1 MSNSNNLEWLNAEIA
16 NPLISTVPSTQHQE
30 DSGFH
35 RQAGDEKSEVFNL
48 LLFSSIRLRTAEIK
62 HISLSSKYIY
72 IITSDNQALRW
83 ELDSQD
89 KAKEPKK
96 ESMEEL
102 IIRAPSLEMN
112 KVFCDPT
119 GFHTLIAM
127 ASSDTH
133 YIHETATKSSLVSKL
148 HGYSIESVCFNQKSE
163 YLLTKEVLLGTAT
176 GLVLELALEYDKTL
190 DSVKGVSL
198 IKLIELPYTLPVY
211 GLQYEIYPGVPSK
224 VSVMAATVSCLYQFF
239 GDANDQRKA
248 EFNRIFEKYRS
259 NPSLIT
265 SSVHEVGAEIEKSQL
280 QFYYKRSRAESF
292 AWMSGSGLM
301 YGKFASNASEELFVT
316 KMTPLPY
323 PLRENDEV
331 IGIAITAYH
340 TYLLFK
346 RELCVFS
353 KLNHELVHTVNF
365 DLRTGHELKGVVF
378 DLETHSLTVWSNRF
392 VYKLMIE
399 NEGKDVWKYYADQGL
414 YEEAVDFCKQTSSPA
429 LPKVTGLLADSLYK
443 KGKQVEAAAVYAESD
458 KDFETCC
465 LKLVD
470 NSTALQKFLE
480 SELKL
485 MGAELKTQ
493 RTLVTTWLA
502 EIYLYNINC
511 VYIDDD
517 DTRVATEEDFRTFL
531 SLHSNDLDAITVYTL
546 LQTHG
551 RIEDWVYF
559 AELKG
564 NFEMVILHHMNQQE
578 FVKALTKLEHVDS
591 LSRES
596 LLYRYSPI
604 FMQNEPEMT
613 VKLLMDTAVERRGIL
628 DLKRLIPGLL
638 NVPIELRNHAIKF
651 ELFCVQELGMKDKN
665 LHNLLIFHLAENDP
679 PMLSKY
685 LLEEEAKSNLG
696 FDTEYAL
703 SVFKLNNCIDALIL
717 LYGMLNMHSEAVSI
731 ALEHGFFA
739 LAKENAQKLE
749 NIDESLA
756 RRVWLK
762 IAIFMVKNSDI
773 ESALEIMHESKL
785 VKMEDLLPYFDDKL
799 SISNFNAELCTA
811 LNGYKESI
819 EELQEDLLHSTR
831 SREIVREDIYTS
843 KHSCIE
849 LEVLQLCEICG
860 KFVILKNFY
869 IYPCVHAYHKD
880 CLIEVLMPIL
890 ELRDYIRAKELKAVL
905 DKLQT
910 LESVDGEPH
919 PLEESLDKILAPT
932 CYLCSTWFIES
943 IKDNMLDNAFEI
955 DSWGIN

>member
-1 MSNSNNLEWLNAEIA
+1 MSNSNNFEWLNAEIA
-16 NPLISTVPSTQHQE
+16 SPQISSVGSTHYPDE
-30 DSGFH
+30 SSFH
-35 RQAGDEKSEVFNL
+35 RQTGDDKSEVFSLQL
-48 LLFSSIRLRTAEIK
+48 LSSIRLRTAEIK
-62 HISLSSKYIY
+62 HVSFSTKYLY
-72 IITSDNQALRW
+72 IITSDHQALRW

-102 IIRAPSLEMN
+102 IIRAPSLEMS
-112 KVFCDPT
+112 KVFCDAT
-119 GFHTLIAM
+119 GFHTLISM
-127 ASSDTH
+127 SSSDTH
-133 YIHETATKSSLVSKL
+133 YIHETATKSSLITKL
-148 HGYSIESVCFNQKSE
+148 HGYCIESVCFNQKSE
-163 YLLTKEVLLGTAT
+163 YLQTREILLGTAT
-176 GLVLELALEYDKTL
+176 GLILELALEYDKTL

-198 IKLIELPYTLPVY
+198 VKLIELPYTLPVH
-211 GLQYEIYPGVPSK
+211 GIQYEIYPGVPSK

-248 EFNRIFEKYRS
+248 EFNKIFEKYRS

-265 SSVHEVGAEIEKSQL
+265 SSVHEVGADIEKSQL
-280 QFYYKRSRAESF
+280 QFYYKRSRAETF

-301 YGKFASNASEELFVT
+301 YGKFANNASEELFVT

-331 IGIAITAYH
+331 IGVAITAYH
-340 TYLLFK
+340 TYLLFR
-346 RELCVFS
+346 REMCVFS
-353 KLNHELVHTVNF
+353 KLNHELVHTVHF
-365 DLRTGHELKGVVF
+365 DLRTGHELKGVAF
-378 DLETHSLTVWSNRF
+378 DLDTHSLAVWSNRF
-392 VYKLMIE
+392 VYKIVIE
-399 NEGKDVWKYYADQGL
+399 NEEKDVWKYYADQGL
-414 YEEAVDFCKQTSSPA
+414 YEEAVDFCKKSLSPA
-429 LPKVTGLLADSLYK
+429 LPKVTGLLADSLYR
-443 KGKQVEAAAVYAESD
+443 KGRVVEAAAVYAESD
-458 KDFETCC
+458 KNFETCC

-480 SELKL
+480 TELRL
-485 MGAELKTQ
+485 MGPELKTQ

-511 VYIDDD
+511 VYVDDD

-551 RIEDWVYF
+551 RIDDWVYF

-578 FVKALTKLEHVDS
+578 FVIALTKLEHVDS
-591 LSRES
+591 FSRES

-613 VKLLMDTAVERRGIL
+613 VKLLMDTAAERRGIL

-651 ELFCVQELGMKDKN
+651 ELFCAQELGMKDKN
-665 LHNLLIFHLAENDP
+665 LHNLLIFHLAETNSP
-679 PMLSKY
+679 LLSKY
-685 LLEEEAKSNLG
+685 LLEEEHKCNLG

-717 LYGMLNMHSEAVSI
+717 LYGMLNMHSEAVTI
-731 ALEHGFFA
+731 ALEYGYFA

-749 NIDESLA
+749 GIDEALA

-785 VKMEDLLPYFDDKL
+785 VKMEDLLPYFDDKV
-799 SISNFNAELCTA
+799 SISNFNTELCTA

-819 EELQEDLLHSTR
+819 EELQEDLSHSTR
-831 SREIVREDIYTS
+831 SREIVREDIHTAT
-843 KHSCIE
+843 HCCIE

-890 ELRDYIRAKELKAVL
+890 ELRDGIRAKELSSVIE
-905 DKLQT
+905 KLKNVET
-910 LESVDGEPH
+910 GNGEPH
-919 PLEESLDKILAPT
+919 PLEERLDRILAPT

-943 IKDNMLDNAFEI
+943 IKDNMLDDAFEI